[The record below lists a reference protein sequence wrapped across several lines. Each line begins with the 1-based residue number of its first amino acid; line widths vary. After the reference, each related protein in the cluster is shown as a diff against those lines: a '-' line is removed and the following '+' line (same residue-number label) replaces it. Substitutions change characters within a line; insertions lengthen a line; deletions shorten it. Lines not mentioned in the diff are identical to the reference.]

1 MWLIEAIL
9 KQPYFNLYLY
19 TKEGV
24 NEDMK
29 KSKRKQLKLLI
40 TLSTLIAVSCGA
52 CTFLYVQASKNTVQ
66 VPVVTKEVKEGE
78 KFEFHKNYELSEVP
92 NIGLSPTLVKKA
104 EEIEGVYALRKF
116 NVDEYI
122 FSDSVA
128 TEFKRRLPD
137 RIRYG
142 GVAVNISLLTSG
154 GAELKPDDFVRGS
167 IVILDKDKEAVGDVS
182 SNNLP
187 TTDTA
192 IVVAKELGAIRVLG
206 IYDGSGKSVSA
217 IYDQN
222 DATLSAGASESDKQ
236 TLSPQYIIFDA
247 TKKQEAL
254 LLQANY
260 SGKLHLT
267 LLPEEEQEAY
277 RKQWGISMDEESAE
291 SEEAPITAEEGK
303 GEAKD
308 LDSVTVIDGEGQEG
322 KSVSIDSF
330 S

>member
-1 MWLIEAIL
+1 
-9 KQPYFNLYLY
+9 
-19 TKEGV
+19 
-24 NEDMK
+24 MK

-167 IVILDKDKEAVGDVS
+167 IVILDKDKEAVGDIS

-222 DATLSAGASESDKQ
+222 DATLSAGASESEKQ

-291 SEEAPITAEEGK
+291 SEETPITAEEGS
-303 GEAKD
+303 GEAKG
-308 LDSVTVIDGEGQEG
+308 LDNVTVIDGEGQEG
-322 KSVSIDSF
+322 KSISIDSF

>member
-1 MWLIEAIL
+1 
-9 KQPYFNLYLY
+9 
-19 TKEGV
+19 
-24 NEDMK
+24 MK

-167 IVILDKDKEAVGDVS
+167 IVILDKDKEAVGDIS

-206 IYDGSGKSVSA
+206 IYDGSGKSISA

-222 DATLSAGASESDKQ
+222 DATLSAGASESEKQ

-291 SEEAPITAEEGK
+291 SEETPITAEEGS
-303 GEAKD
+303 GEAKGID
-308 LDSVTVIDGEGQEG
+308 NVTVIDGEGQEG
-322 KSVSIDSF
+322 KSISIDSF

>member
-1 MWLIEAIL
+1 
-9 KQPYFNLYLY
+9 
-19 TKEGV
+19 
-24 NEDMK
+24 MK

-78 KFEFHKNYELSEVP
+78 RFEFHKNYELSEVP

-167 IVILDKDKEAVGDVS
+167 IVILDKDKEAVGDIS

-291 SEEAPITAEEGK
+291 SEEASIIAEEGK
-303 GEAKD
+303 GEDKD
-308 LDSVTVIDGEGQEG
+308 LDNVTVIDGEGQEG

>member
-1 MWLIEAIL
+1 
-9 KQPYFNLYLY
+9 
-19 TKEGV
+19 
-24 NEDMK
+24 MK

-78 KFEFHKNYELSEVP
+78 RFEFHKNYELSEVP

-154 GAELKPDDFVRGS
+154 GAEIKPDDFVRGS
-167 IVILDKDKEAVGDVS
+167 IVILDKDKEAVGDIS

-206 IYDGSGKSVSA
+206 VYDGSGKSVSA

-267 LLPEEEQEAY
+267 LLPEEEQEAL
-277 RKQWGISMDEESAE
+277 KMAKESTG
-291 SEEAPITAEEGK
+291 SNP
-303 GEAKD
+303 AK
-308 LDSVTVIDGEGQEG
+308 
-322 KSVSIDSF
+322 
-330 S
+330 

>member
-1 MWLIEAIL
+1 
-9 KQPYFNLYLY
+9 
-19 TKEGV
+19 
-24 NEDMK
+24 MK

-167 IVILDKDKEAVGDVS
+167 IVILDKDKEAVGDIS

-206 IYDGSGKSVSA
+206 IYDGSGKSISA

-222 DATLSAGASESDKQ
+222 DATLSAGASESEKQ

-291 SEEAPITAEEGK
+291 SEETPITAEEGS
-303 GEAKD
+303 GEAKG
-308 LDSVTVIDGEGQEG
+308 LDNVTVIDGEGQEG
-322 KSVSIDSF
+322 KSISIDSF

>member
-1 MWLIEAIL
+1 
-9 KQPYFNLYLY
+9 
-19 TKEGV
+19 
-24 NEDMK
+24 MK

-167 IVILDKDKEAVGDVS
+167 IVILDKDKEAVGDIS

-222 DATLSAGASESDKQ
+222 DATLSAGASESEKQ

-277 RKQWGISMDEESAE
+277 RKQWGISMDAESAE
-291 SEEAPITAEEGK
+291 SEEIPVTAGEGS

-308 LDSVTVIDGEGQEG
+308 LDNVTVIDGEGQEG

>member
-1 MWLIEAIL
+1 
-9 KQPYFNLYLY
+9 
-19 TKEGV
+19 
-24 NEDMK
+24 MK

-167 IVILDKDKEAVGDVS
+167 IVILDKDKEAVGDIS

-206 IYDGSGKSVSA
+206 IYDGSGKSISA

-303 GEAKD
+303 GEAKG
-308 LDSVTVIDGEGQEG
+308 LDNVTVIDGEGQEG

>member
-1 MWLIEAIL
+1 
-9 KQPYFNLYLY
+9 
-19 TKEGV
+19 
-24 NEDMK
+24 MK

-303 GEAKD
+303 GETKD

>member
-1 MWLIEAIL
+1 
-9 KQPYFNLYLY
+9 
-19 TKEGV
+19 
-24 NEDMK
+24 MK

-167 IVILDKDKEAVGDVS
+167 IVILDKDKEAVGDIS

-206 IYDGSGKSVSA
+206 IYDGSGKSISA

-222 DATLSAGASESDKQ
+222 DATLSAGASESEKQ

-291 SEEAPITAEEGK
+291 SEETPITAEEGS

-308 LDSVTVIDGEGQEG
+308 IDNVTVIDGEGQEG
-322 KSVSIDSF
+322 KSISIDSF

>member
-1 MWLIEAIL
+1 
-9 KQPYFNLYLY
+9 
-19 TKEGV
+19 
-24 NEDMK
+24 MK

-154 GAELKPDDFVRGS
+154 GAEIKPDDFVRGS
-167 IVILDKDKEAVGDVS
+167 IVILDKDKEAVGDIS

-308 LDSVTVIDGEGQEG
+308 LDNVTVIDGEGQEG

>member
-1 MWLIEAIL
+1 
-9 KQPYFNLYLY
+9 
-19 TKEGV
+19 
-24 NEDMK
+24 MK

-167 IVILDKDKEAVGDVS
+167 IVILDKDKEAVGDIS

-206 IYDGSGKSVSA
+206 IYDGSGKSISA

-222 DATLSAGASESDKQ
+222 DATLSAGASESEKQ

-291 SEEAPITAEEGK
+291 GEETPITAEEGS

-308 LDSVTVIDGEGQEG
+308 IDNVTVIDGEGQEG
-322 KSVSIDSF
+322 KSISIDSF

>member
-1 MWLIEAIL
+1 
-9 KQPYFNLYLY
+9 
-19 TKEGV
+19 
-24 NEDMK
+24 MK

-128 TEFKRRLPD
+128 KEFKRRLPD

-154 GAELKPDDFVRGS
+154 GAEIKPDDFVRGS
-167 IVILDKDKEAVGDVS
+167 IVILDKDKEAVGDIS

-206 IYDGSGKSVSA
+206 VYDGSGKSVSA

-291 SEEAPITAEEGK
+291 SEEASITAEEGK

-308 LDSVTVIDGEGQEG
+308 LDNVTVIDGEGQEG

>member
-1 MWLIEAIL
+1 
-9 KQPYFNLYLY
+9 
-19 TKEGV
+19 
-24 NEDMK
+24 MK

-167 IVILDKDKEAVGDVS
+167 IVILDKDKEAVGDIS
-182 SNNLP
+182 SSNLP

-222 DATLSAGASESDKQ
+222 DATLSAGASESEKQ

-277 RKQWGISMDEESAE
+277 RKQWGISMDTESAE
-291 SEEAPITAEEGK
+291 SEETPITAEEGS

-308 LDSVTVIDGEGQEG
+308 IDNVTVIDGEGQEG
-322 KSVSIDSF
+322 KSISIDSF

>member
-1 MWLIEAIL
+1 
-9 KQPYFNLYLY
+9 
-19 TKEGV
+19 
-24 NEDMK
+24 MK

-167 IVILDKDKEAVGDVS
+167 IVILDKDKEAVGDIS

-291 SEEAPITAEEGK
+291 SEEASITAEEGK

-308 LDSVTVIDGEGQEG
+308 LDNVTVIDGEGQEG